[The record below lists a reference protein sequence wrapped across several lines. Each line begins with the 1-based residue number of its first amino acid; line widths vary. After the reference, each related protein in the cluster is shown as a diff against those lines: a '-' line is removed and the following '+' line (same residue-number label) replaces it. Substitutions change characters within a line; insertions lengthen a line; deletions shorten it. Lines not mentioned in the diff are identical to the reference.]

1 MQPTSLRKQ
10 KVRPVSFLTHCC
22 GLRSWAPTPH
32 FSTHISVCWN
42 SSVRV
47 DRTNLLTILLHKG
60 SIIVTNTLE
69 QLKTVYVTQKSEN
82 KIKPKLW
89 ARLGS
94 AAGMLSLVG
103 LFPYWLVQSRWSSI
117 KVRETQRWEENV
129 ILLKTAVFK
138 WHSKCTGTG
147 SVLLRL
153 TQAGRKEKFKVG
165 IQGMTSSEM
174 WQNAEKGAPA
184 EINGFVSCVLLF
196 FNKVKLSFKVRFS

>member
-1 MQPTSLRKQ
+1 MNP
-10 KVRPVSFLTHCC
+10 
-22 GLRSWAPTPH
+22 
-32 FSTHISVCWN
+32 
-42 SSVRV
+42 
-47 DRTNLLTILLHKG
+47 LTILLRKG
-60 SIIVTNTLE
+60 SIIATNTLE
-69 QLKTVYVTQKSEN
+69 QLKTVYVTQKSENN

-117 KVRETQRWEENV
+117 KVRETEWWEENV

-138 WHSKCTGTG
+138 WHNKCTGTG

-153 TQAGRKEKFKVG
+153 TQAGRKEKFKVE

-184 EINGFVSCVLLF
+184 AINGFVSFVLLF